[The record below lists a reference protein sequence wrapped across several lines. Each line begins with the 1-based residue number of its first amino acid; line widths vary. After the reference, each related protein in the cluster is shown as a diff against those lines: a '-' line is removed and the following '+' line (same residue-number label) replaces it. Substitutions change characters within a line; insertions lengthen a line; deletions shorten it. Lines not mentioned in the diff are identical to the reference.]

1 MKCNLKFTPTP
12 QLVVRKIIGTIILI
26 LLITL
31 TPSTHPIWFGLEGIL
46 LLGLLWWRRVPPRC
60 VLRRLLILSPFVAGT
75 ALAAQYSATGVD
87 WKILALRSTLCLLT
101 IIAFAE
107 TTAVSDLLRGLRLIR
122 VPTLL
127 VTTLA
132 LMHRYLFVLAD
143 ESSRMNRARA
153 ARTFTTGR
161 RLAWLQAASVAG
173 QLFVRATER
182 AERVYDAMCARG
194 WKA

>member
-1 MKCNLKFTPTP
+1 MKRNFKFTPTP
-12 QLVVRKIIGTIILI
+12 QLVVRKIIGTITLI

-31 TPSTHPIWFGLEGIL
+31 TPSTHPIWFGLEAIL
-46 LLGLLWWRRVPPRC
+46 LLGLLWWSRVLLRC
-60 VLRRLLILSPFVAGT
+60 VLRRLLILSPV
-75 ALAAQYSATGVD
+75 
-87 WKILALRSTLCLLT
+87 ALRSTLCLLT